1 MKVSFG
7 TNDEKAISLSKG
19 IKTPSQVNEHIN
31 QHLNQFDLRQH
42 LTNTANSLLEKSVD
56 ESKVL
61 QIIESISSIAVVTSQ
76 LQQADAMLGSL
87 APDALSDFVDEET
100 LNINGASINAPQP
113 GLPNRDVR
121 MSILDELNEAH
132 SDLFVGSKGEVQSLI
147 SEVAMSDNL
156 ESFCQLV
163 ETNFLGP
170 KYQRSLLQD
179 YVSTLSNEQVQK
191 LTEQNELTNTPK
203 PTPH

>member
-156 ESFCQLV
+156 ESFCQPHLNP
-163 ETNFLGP
+163 EIKHYLLAQQFL
-170 KYQRSLLQD
+170 YI
-179 YVSTLSNEQVQK
+179 
-191 LTEQNELTNTPK
+191 LTRFLPD
-203 PTPH
+203 